1 MKPNINFTYHILTH
15 HNMTDTY
22 PHSIYSCNNVT
33 IPMELE
39 RGYVRGRLMFTYSF
53 PEFRE
58 IVVEHYERGLQDWAD
73 VNDETPDDT
82 RASMMRW
89 WEEYGSGGRLRFT
102 RAQVYDWSLGEMMD
116 WMDEYYEPKTEIF
129 HSQAEEDAFNGHEA
143 DERGYYFEG
152 VRSVNICNRSYA
164 DIRAEIIDGHQRSV
178 QTQM

>member
-1 MKPNINFTYHILTH
+1 MQDYPT
-15 HNMTDTY
+15 

-53 PEFRE
+53 PEFRD

-116 WMDEYYEPKTEIF
+116 WMDDYYEPKTEIF

-164 DIRAEIIDGHQRSV
+164 DIRAEIIDGHLRSV